1 MNSSEIK
8 SRLEK
13 QFSGIQIQIINEG
26 LVIKPEDLL
35 RVAKFLKESD
45 EFKMNYLSSVT
56 AVDYL
61 EFLESVYHLYSVDKR
76 TGPVAPQ
83 GLSRSLERNIME
95 GIAPQ
100 GLSRSLERNIM
111 EGIVLKVRVPRDK
124 AIIPSLVPLF
134 RGAEFQEREAYDMMG
149 IVYEGHPDPRRI
161 FMWEGFE
168 GYPMRKDYIPE
179 DADVLE
185 MEDVEWLERHH
196 VTVPIEYKEFAK
208 QLKASGKEAR
218 AQRPTEK
225 EPA

>member
-1 MNSSEIK
+1 MNSVEVK
-8 SRLEK
+8 STLEK
-13 QFSGIQIQIINEG
+13 QFSGIQIQIINDG
-26 LVIKPEDLL
+26 LVVKPEDLL

-45 EFKMNYLSSVT
+45 EFKMTYLSSVT

-61 EFLESVYHLYSVDKR
+61 EFLESVYHLYSIEKR
-76 TGPVAPQ
+76 TGP
-83 GLSRSLERNIME
+83 
-95 GIAPQ
+95 
-100 GLSRSLERNIM
+100 
-111 EGIVLKVRVPRDK
+111 IVLKVRAPRDK
-124 AIIPSLVPLF
+124 ALIPSLVPVF

-149 IVYEGHPDPRRI
+149 IIYEGHPDPRRI

-185 MEDVEWLERHH
+185 MEDVEWLERHN
-196 VTVPIEYKEFAK
+196 VTVPNEYKEFAK

>member
-1 MNSSEIK
+1 MTPIMNVAEIK
-8 SRLEK
+8 PKLEK
-13 QFSGIQIQIINEG
+13 QFSGIPIQIVNEG

-35 RVAKFLKESD
+35 RVAKFLKESE
-45 EFKMNYLSSVT
+45 EFKMNYLSSIT

-61 EFLESVYHLYSVDKR
+61 EFLESVYHLYSIEKR
-76 TGPVAPQ
+76 TGPVT
-83 GLSRSLERNIME
+83 
-95 GIAPQ
+95 
-100 GLSRSLERNIM
+100 
-111 EGIVLKVRVPRDK
+111 LKVRVPRDK
-124 AIIPSLVPLF
+124 AVIPSLVPIY

-149 IVYEGHPDPRRI
+149 ITYDGHPDPRRI

-168 GYPMRKDYIPE
+168 GFPLRKDYIPE

-196 VTVPIEYKEFAK
+196 VSVPNEYKEFAK

-218 AQRPTEK
+218 AQRPAEK